1 MNQLLNQQQ
10 ECIAH
15 LNEWKVG
22 ALFMEAGTGKTRV
35 AVELVNS
42 SPCDLVVWVGPLR
55 TIENTKIEIAR
66 WNGFNAPVVYYGV
79 ESISGSERIYNNLL
93 SDIEKAY
100 KPFVIVDES
109 LKIKN
114 VEAKRTKRVLNIG
127 KMVEYKL
134 VLNGTPMSKNLLDLW
149 AQMEFLSPK
158 ILNMTINEYKNTFCC
173 YTTITKQK
181 GRSYYKK
188 EFITGYENIDYLYSL
203 IRHYVYK
210 CDLSLQITQN
220 YHTIRYTLT
229 EDEDSEYRAIKEK
242 FLSMEELLFRNNNI
256 FLAMTQKMQH
266 TYCCSPAKFEC
277 VDNLFASKIKEEDT
291 IIFCKYVDSRE
302 ECEKRYPKACV
313 LSYQKSAYGLNL
325 QQYHNTIYF
334 DKVWDY
340 ALREQSSRRTFRTGQ
355 EIDCEYWD
363 ITGNVG
369 LEKMIDTNIEK
380 KISMT
385 EYLKNATK
393 QDLNKDL

>member
-35 AVELVNS
+35 AVELANS

-79 ESISGSERIYNNLL
+79 ESISGSDRIYNNLL
-93 SDIEKAY
+93 SDIEKAD

-210 CDLSLQITQN
+210 CDLYLQITQN

-256 FLAMTQKMQH
+256 FLAITQKMQH

-355 EIDCEYWD
+355 EVDCEYWD

-380 KISMT
+380 KNIYDRIS
-385 EYLKNATK
+385 
-393 QDLNKDL
+393 